1 MFKSKNTKCQHL
13 RTCKEKQ
20 KAESLMMST
29 IQDINNDSAPTTVS
43 NSHNTTNNTT
53 NNTHTNSHNT
63 NSHNTNTNSHNTTA
77 NHINII
83 VFNPDNDSIYE
94 PMLHGHIDV
103 ASLRRM
109 MFQDD
114 RVKML
119 DQFYKRLLELPE
131 NRCVIKTNLKSSTSK
146 VHIGNGIWEVR
157 SDKDV
162 YPKMVSQNAT
172 TFQHACHDI
181 ELENKRTQNSLDRFV
196 DDICSGSGDPNDR
209 EMGRSVQRVLNVL
222 AGHMKFTV
230 FNQTKQMTGLSKRPA
245 VIPIL
250 TSSVV

>member
-1 MFKSKNTKCQHL
+1 
-13 RTCKEKQ
+13 
-20 KAESLMMST
+20 
-29 IQDINNDSAPTTVS
+29 
-43 NSHNTTNNTT
+43 
-53 NNTHTNSHNT
+53 
-63 NSHNTNTNSHNTTA
+63 
-77 NHINII
+77 
-83 VFNPDNDSIYE
+83 
-94 PMLHGHIDV
+94 
-103 ASLRRM
+103 
-109 MFQDD
+109 
-114 RVKML
+114 
-119 DQFYKRLLELPE
+119 
-131 NRCVIKTNLKSSTSK
+131 
-146 VHIGNGIWEVR
+146 
-157 SDKDV
+157 
-162 YPKMVSQNAT
+162 MVSQNAT